1 MAKETKSR
9 VVFQRSALGTRI
21 ALLVMLCVCIAA
33 MAVAG
38 LAIYTAKRDTAALR
52 QQALDLE
59 KRNEQLE
66 AAWTPSSASLRRSW
80 GCTCRT
86 PSFSTQSNTLKHGGK
101 KGNMEFTVGD
111 ILEGKVKSI
120 TNFGA
125 FVTLPENR
133 TGMVHISEVAN
144 TYVSDIRQHL
154 TEGQDVKVMVI
165 GNENGKINLSIKR
178 LEPKPARENNRPR
191 NNAAP
196 AAPAAPKTADQLF
209 EERLKQFMT
218 ESDSKIS
225 SIRQYSDH
233 RTKSRRR

>member
-1 MAKETKSR
+1 
-9 VVFQRSALGTRI
+9 
-21 ALLVMLCVCIAA
+21 
-33 MAVAG
+33 
-38 LAIYTAKRDTAALR
+38 
-52 QQALDLE
+52 
-59 KRNEQLE
+59 
-66 AAWTPSSASLRRSW
+66 
-80 GCTCRT
+80 
-86 PSFSTQSNTLKHGGK
+86 
-101 KGNMEFTVGD
+101 MELTVGA

-125 FVTLPENR
+125 FIALPENK

-165 GNENGKINLSIKR
+165 AVEGTKINLSIKR
-178 LEPKPARENNRPR
+178 LEAKPQGERPFRPAQPRREGSQQDRPART
-191 NNAAP
+191 AP
-196 AAPAAPKTADQLF
+196 TPPPAPKTADQLF
-209 EERLKQFMT
+209 EEKLKQFMS